1 MAPQILQPQLL
12 LLLEFRCPQK
22 QNKQRLRLHFF
33 LPDMASL
40 PAPVHPSRSQ
50 GQRVQTADVVYMFRK
65 ERKEILSGEG
75 NLCDVVEFLAE
86 K

>member
-1 MAPQILQPQLL
+1 
-12 LLLEFRCPQK
+12 
-22 QNKQRLRLHFF
+22 
-33 LPDMASL
+33 MASL

-86 K
+86 IYEQIRTMGVKKYLADFQPIQAYT